1 MLGKYKADYEVA
13 TDTIKESMSDYNHLL
28 LRHMLVPFTFVNQDL
43 KAKLARFK
51 NLSEFSCAWIT

>member
-1 MLGKYKADYEVA
+1 MLGKYKADYEEA

-28 LRHMLVPFTFVNQDL
+28 LRRTLVPFSFVSQDL
-43 KAKLARFK
+43 KAKLARLK

>member
-1 MLGKYKADYEVA
+1 MLGKYKVDYEEA
-13 TDTIKESMSDYNHLL
+13 TDTIKESMSGYNHLL

-43 KAKLARFK
+43 KAKLARLK

>member
-1 MLGKYKADYEVA
+1 MLGKYKADYEEA

-43 KAKLARFK
+43 KAKLAR
-51 NLSEFSCAWIT
+51 